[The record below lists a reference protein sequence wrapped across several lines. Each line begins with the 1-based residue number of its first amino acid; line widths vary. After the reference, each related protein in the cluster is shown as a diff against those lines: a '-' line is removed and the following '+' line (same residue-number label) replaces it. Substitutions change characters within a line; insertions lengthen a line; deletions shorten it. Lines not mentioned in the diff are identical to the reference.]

1 MGGGY
6 DNTGA
11 LREYAGRRGGRK
23 RQAFERDPEA
33 SIVSLP
39 PLPPEPEPLDGW
51 FADVEVEE
59 KLGAFERR
67 LETIWEEKAVQLAG

>member
-1 MGGGY
+1 M
-6 DNTGA
+6 
-11 LREYAGRRGGRK
+11 RR
-23 RQAFERDPEA
+23 A
-33 SIVSLP
+33 
-39 PLPPEPEPLDGW
+39 PEPEPLDGW